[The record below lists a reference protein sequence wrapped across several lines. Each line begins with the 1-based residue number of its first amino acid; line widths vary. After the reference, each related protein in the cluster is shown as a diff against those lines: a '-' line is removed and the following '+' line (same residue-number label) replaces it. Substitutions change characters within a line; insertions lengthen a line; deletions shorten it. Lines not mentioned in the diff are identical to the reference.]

1 MIKPSSIHTVTGYRI
16 LQSRYFVQLINLQSP
31 NLNTHHAT
39 QASSTQ
45 PSNYTTNFKSHANK
59 CTNIHWRNLLQPN
72 IDSQS
77 RPFNITFAPTWLS
90 VGVQQV
96 GSRQVVSWVGRYI
109 DLYVRT
115 LNTNIHTTHK
125 YIHSTIHTSINTQHI
140 QTRTSYVPLM
150 MDDWNAIE
158 AQSDNCAFGVNT
170 TIELKN

>member
-1 MIKPSSIHTVTGYRI
+1 M
-16 LQSRYFVQLINLQSP
+16 
-31 NLNTHHAT
+31 
-39 QASSTQ
+39 
-45 PSNYTTNFKSHANK
+45 
-59 CTNIHWRNLLQPN
+59 
-72 IDSQS
+72 
-77 RPFNITFAPTWLS
+77 
-90 VGVQQV
+90 
-96 GSRQVVSWVGRYI
+96 GRYI

-170 TIELKN
+170 MIELKN